1 MARYIKAN
9 PKVVAYLNL
18 SRIRNKVK
26 DGNYLLWQS
35 DMLSFG
41 PLTQLSQ
48 ILTQIGAIALL
59 PYEAR
64 QEQDGTITRT
74 LPQATDERFI
84 VETSSPTYEPSYTDA
99 EQSDGL
105 TDDTSESTETDSSE
119 ASLDDESEE
128 TNEEATTEDS
138 GKIDGGETND
148 ETQEEQTINEDI

>member
-18 SRIRNKVK
+18 NRIRNKVK

-64 QEQDGTITRT
+64 QEQDGTITRP

-84 VETSSPTYEPSYTDA
+84 VETSTPSYEPSYPDD
-99 EQSDGL
+99 EHSGEM

-119 ASLDDESEE
+119 ASSDDENEE
-128 TNEEATTEDS
+128 TNKEASNEDS
-138 GKIDGGETND
+138 GKVDGSETND
-148 ETQEEQTINEDI
+148 EEQTINEEIKL

>member
-41 PLTQLSQ
+41 PLTQLNQ

-64 QEQDGTITRT
+64 QEQDGTITRP

-84 VETSSPTYEPSYTDA
+84 VETSTPSYEPSYTDD

-119 ASLDDESEE
+119 ASSDDENEE
-128 TNEEATTEDS
+128 TNKEASNEDI
-138 GKIDGGETND
+138 GKVDGSETND
-148 ETQEEQTINEDI
+148 EEQTINEEI

>member
-64 QEQDGTITRT
+64 QEQDGTIT
-74 LPQATDERFI
+74 P
-84 VETSSPTYEPSYTDA
+84 
-99 EQSDGL
+99 
-105 TDDTSESTETDSSE
+105 
-119 ASLDDESEE
+119 
-128 TNEEATTEDS
+128 NEDS
-138 GKIDGGETND
+138 GKVDGSETND
-148 ETQEEQTINEDI
+148 EEQTINEEI

>member
-84 VETSSPTYEPSYTDA
+84 VETYTPSYEPSYSDDENLGEITD
-99 EQSDGL
+99 G
-105 TDDTSESTETDSSE
+105 TSESTEADSSE
-119 ASLDDESEE
+119 ASSDDESEE
-128 TNEEATTEDS
+128 TNEEATNEDS
-138 GKIDGGETND
+138 DKVDGGETND